1 MNRGDAT
8 NCAHDAPAAICYLA
22 RMQPLPT
29 TDTDLASRAKWIAAA
44 GWFILLLSAGSAL
57 LPVVHRAHGATIIGI
72 LLVVAGLTEIFAG
85 SLRHETRKLAMLAG
99 AITVLAGILFATES
113 ATHFLST
120 LSIIAGW
127 LFARSIVLMF
137 ASRLEHGSVRTWTGL
152 SAATDL
158 VLALILAVG
167 LSIATIVVSLFGATP
182 PMIASFA
189 WILAASFIATAML
202 LLEVASCARAAED
215 V

>member
-1 MNRGDAT
+1 MT
-8 NCAHDAPAAICYLA
+8 N
-22 RMQPLPT
+22 LPNQT
-29 TDTDLASRAKWIAAA
+29 TDLPGRAKWIASA

-57 LPVVHRAHGATIIGI
+57 LPLYGKDHSSLIIGT
-72 LLVVAGLTEIFAG
+72 LLVLAGLTEIFAG
-85 SLRHETRKLAMLAG
+85 TLRHETRRLAMLAG
-99 AITVLAGILFATES
+99 ALTTLAGVLFATDN

-120 LSIIAGW
+120 ISIIAGW
-127 LFARSIVLMF
+127 LFLRSLVLIQ
-137 ASRLEHGSVRTWTGL
+137 AARLERGSVRTWTGI

-167 LSIATIVVSLFGATP
+167 LSIVTLIVSLFGATP
-182 PMIASFA
+182 SLITSFA

-202 LLEVASCARAAED
+202 LLEVAACARASEN